1 MIRVPFAYVLLSAI
15 PASPVMA
22 SAPVNDSAAVLV
34 EFVDPLVTV
43 KAIYSDDAKQPAE
56 SLPMT
61 QRLESLFLLERDHLE
76 ASGVPIGRLDFDWTV
91 NGQDASISMLDVTAI
106 DVPVRDFGDA
116 AVDQFERRIVT
127 ARFMNFDS
135 EQVIRYYWVKQRN
148 GWHLDDVTGQGQDG
162 MTWTLSLLLGY
173 GG

>member
-1 MIRVPFAYVLLSAI
+1 MIRMITAFALLLTI
-15 PASPVMA
+15 PMSPVIA
-22 SAPVNDSAAVLV
+22 SEPTNKSAAVLV
-34 EFVDPLVTV
+34 EFNDPLATV
-43 KAIYSDDAKQPAE
+43 EAIYSDDAKQSAK

-76 ASGVPIGRLDFDWTV
+76 ASGEPIGRLDFDWTV
-91 NGQDASISMLDVTAI
+91 NGQDASISMVDVTAV
-106 DVPVRDFGDA
+106 DVPLRDFGDA

-127 ARFMNFDS
+127 ARFMNFDN

-148 GWHLDDVTGQGQDG
+148 GWHLDDVTGQGEDS

>member
-1 MIRVPFAYVLLSAI
+1 MIRFAFALVAFFTI
-15 PASPVMA
+15 PAS
-22 SAPVNDSAAVLV
+22 SALAL
-34 EFVDPLVTV
+34 
-43 KAIYSDDAKQPAE
+43 QPAE
-56 SLPMT
+56 KASPALPMAADPVAAIEAIYNDDKDQGASDLPMT
-61 QRLESLFLLERDHLE
+61 QRLETLFLLERDHLE
-76 ASGVPIGRLDFDWTV
+76 ASGEPIGRIDFDWTV
-91 NGQDASISMLDVTAI
+91 NGQDASISMVDITAI
-106 DVPVRDFGDA
+106 NVPLRDFGDA

-148 GWHLDDVTGQGQDG
+148 GWHLDDVTGQGEDS

>member
-1 MIRVPFAYVLLSAI
+1 MIRTISAFALLLAI
-15 PASPVMA
+15 PMSPVIA
-22 SAPVNDSAAVLV
+22 SNPAEEGATVPVAIT
-34 EFVDPLVTV
+34 DPLKAVE
-43 KAIYSDDAKQPAE
+43 AIYSDDAKHSNK

-61 QRLESLFLLERDHLE
+61 RRLETLFLLERDHLE
-76 ASGVPIGRLDFDWTV
+76 ASGEPIGRIDFDWTV
-91 NGQDASISMLDVTAI
+91 NGQDASISMLDVTAV
-106 DVPVRDFGDA
+106 DVPLRDFGDE

-148 GWHLDDVTGQGQDG
+148 GWHLDDVTGQGEDS
-162 MTWTLSLLLGY
+162 MIWTLSLLLGF